1 MTDTPTPD
9 ADTHTVTTPL
19 DDRITATTA
28 RAAGLDPETATV
40 VDAAVRDGELALEL
54 AGEPA

>member
-1 MTDTPTPD
+1 MTN
-9 ADTHTVTTPL
+9 DTHTVTTPL

-28 RAAGLDPETATV
+28 RAAGLDPATATV

>member
-1 MTDTPTPD
+1 MTD
-9 ADTHTVTTPL
+9 DTHTVTTPL

-28 RAAGLDPETATV
+28 RAAGLDPASVEV
-40 VDAAVRDGELALEL
+40 VDAAVRDGELTLEL

>member
-1 MTDTPTPD
+1 VTD
-9 ADTHTVTTPL
+9 DTHTVTTPL

-28 RAAGLDPETATV
+28 RAAGLDPETTTV
-40 VDAAVRDGELALEL
+40 VDAAVRDGEVALEL

>member
-9 ADTHTVTTPL
+9 ADTHTVTTAL

-28 RAAGLDPETATV
+28 RAAGTV